1 MWRISLKKW
10 TDHDETR
17 AADINP
23 PFPAPGFEGMDL
35 CHRTSWWN
43 LWQLECKDKPGLT
56 QEQFLGLFVKCDAC
70 GLINTHHM
78 FHKHRCRRPQTMDE
92 SASDSEQSD

>member
-1 MWRISLKKW
+1 M
-10 TDHDETR
+10 DHDKTR
-17 AADINP
+17 AADAMKP
-23 PFPAPGFEGMDL
+23 PFPAPGFEGVDL
-35 CHRTSWWN
+35 CRRTDWWN

-78 FHKHRCRRPQTMDE
+78 FHKHRCRPKTTDE
-92 SASDSEQSD
+92 SCSDLELSD